1 MLFTVVMLLL
11 LQYNLVNEF
20 ERLSKLVILLLVQYN
35 SRNELGMSFSEKK
48 LQFL

>member
-1 MLFTVVMLLL
+1 MLLL